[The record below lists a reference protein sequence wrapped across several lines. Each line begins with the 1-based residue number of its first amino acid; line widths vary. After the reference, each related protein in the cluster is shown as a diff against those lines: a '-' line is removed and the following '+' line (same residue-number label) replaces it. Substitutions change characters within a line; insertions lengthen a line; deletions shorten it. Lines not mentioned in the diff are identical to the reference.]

1 METLWIVLHN
11 PLAEKMY
18 SFTQFTHLLHTDPIP
33 VTRRIQEMYPSFDRD
48 FLPVLSQI
56 YEIMLVLWTFV
67 SVEQFS
73 TTHRWVATLKA
84 SLH

>member
-1 METLWIVLHN
+1 VLHN

-18 SFTQFTHLLHTDPIP
+18 SFTQFIHLLHTDPIP

-56 YEIMLVLWTFV
+56 YEIMLVL
-67 SVEQFS
+67 
-73 TTHRWVATLKA
+73 
-84 SLH
+84 